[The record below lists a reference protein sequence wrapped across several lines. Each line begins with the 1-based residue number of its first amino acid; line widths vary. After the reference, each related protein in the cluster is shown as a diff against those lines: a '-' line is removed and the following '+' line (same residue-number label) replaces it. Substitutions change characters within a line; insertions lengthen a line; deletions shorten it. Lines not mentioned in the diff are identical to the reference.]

1 MACFIDAVVLHRE
14 DIRRELAVCLRRPD
28 GYVNRKQRD
37 ISRVPKLDIV
47 APSIPIRPVPG
58 DGTEFLDPEFLE
70 HAKSAPNTTPDCRRN
85 LKMLRTLVSRQNM
98 KQAIMYMDEL
108 RSAGKA
114 NVYIYN
120 FMISAIGR
128 FGDIDQALELKEEM
142 ERRKI
147 LPDTFTY
154 SALISAFSRAN
165 KPTKS
170 EAMFIEMISRKV
182 KPNVVTFG
190 ALMSVYA
197 KQGLVDLAE
206 QAMDHMEKENIEK
219 NAVVYNTLALAYA
232 KAGCLEKLKG
242 VLNAMHMHSV
252 WNPLAKDESE
262 SPSLLRKPLFSM
274 LGGSAIRSCPIRQRT
289 TP

>member
-1 MACFIDAVVLHRE
+1 
-14 DIRRELAVCLRRPD
+14 
-28 GYVNRKQRD
+28 
-37 ISRVPKLDIV
+37 
-47 APSIPIRPVPG
+47 
-58 DGTEFLDPEFLE
+58 
-70 HAKSAPNTTPDCRRN
+70 
-85 LKMLRTLVSRQNM
+85 
-98 KQAIMYMDEL
+98 
-108 RSAGKA
+108 
-114 NVYIYN
+114 
-120 FMISAIGR
+120 
-128 FGDIDQALELKEEM
+128 
-142 ERRKI
+142 
-147 LPDTFTY
+147 
-154 SALISAFSRAN
+154 
-165 KPTKS
+165 
-170 EAMFIEMISRKV
+170 MFIEMISRKV